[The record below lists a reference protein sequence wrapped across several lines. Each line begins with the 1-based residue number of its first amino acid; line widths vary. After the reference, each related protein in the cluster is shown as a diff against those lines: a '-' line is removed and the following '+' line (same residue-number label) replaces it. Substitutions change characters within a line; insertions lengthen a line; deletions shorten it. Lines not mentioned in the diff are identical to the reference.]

1 MANNANTMKQLTD
14 YTAIETLVYGVDE
27 PLTET
32 ELFRNQ
38 NSDKRLNNL
47 KFPIPTGVKYLFQ
60 YGVLHNNLVV
70 KPQGAATPAL
80 NDVNAEQT
88 LLGWQQDFENTS
100 HLVITIQSVEQPTIP
115 FALLL
120 PYKIVRVGGLYKIVE
135 KRVQNHQFRDAIEL
149 QEGDISVKVRY
160 APGFST
166 ASAVWAKTLPS
177 TGANP
182 AYNAQLYLRGEI
194 TRPVAGYVE

>member
-14 YTAIETLVYGVDE
+14 YTAIETLVYGANVA
-27 PLTET
+27 LTET
-32 ELFRNQ
+32 ELFRDQ

-70 KPQGAATPAL
+70 VPQGAASPAL
-80 NDVNAEQT
+80 ADPNAEQL
-88 LLGWQQDFENTS
+88 LLGYQQDFENTS
-100 HLVITIQSVEQPTIP
+100 HLVITIQNVEQPTIP

-120 PYKIVRVGGLYKIVE
+120 PYKIVRVGGIYKIVE

-166 ASAVWAKTLPS
+166 ASAVWARALPS
-177 TGANP
+177 TGNTP
-182 AYNAQLYLRGEI
+182 AYNAQLLLRGEV
-194 TRPVAGYVE
+194 TRPVAGYVD